1 LQSQSKEANF
11 GRISRN
17 SILLDS
23 FWDVPIPLRMKMET
37 KKREWAI
44 QVSCLTMLMVFN
56 KLERLMDFNLLE
68 LEILGVKENG
78 LVSSQTRTRL
88 GMIIKD

>member
-1 LQSQSKEANF
+1 
-11 GRISRN
+11 
-17 SILLDS
+17 
-23 FWDVPIPLRMKMET
+23 MET

-78 LVSSQTRTRL
+78 LVSSQTKTRL